1 MSKRWLSGILCS
13 IMFVAVVPLMTG
25 VAYADAV
32 TAGQEDCTQQQLDS
46 LHAKAG
52 VMDNG
57 TCVATVCVNGY
68 ELVDK
73 VCVAKGSGCDSGL
86 LNTVHATTG
95 YMQDDVCIPTECMNG
110 YNLIEDNGKKL
121 CKFMGEGC
129 SQVALTA
136 VYATAGYMSD
146 ERCVPT
152 VCMSGYELEEGRCV
166 RRGNSGSGN
175 QGGGAV
181 VTADCGKNLFN
192 PQLLIEAGLTSYNT
206 STYTFTGRFTRDYST
221 STKAN
226 TGEFTGNHYMS
237 NYSYGLVP
245 NTTYELVYT
254 IKCDTDSNS
263 VNSKDMII
271 GLKTKSG
278 NTVDEVAP
286 TVDACSNGVATA
298 TATAGGGG
306 VSVTGVYVGRAAGTS
321 ADFNGE
327 LNISNVMLVLNSENT
342 NSMIP
347 YGPCIKV
354 STKASTATRAAG
366 VESRLSNLR
375 DMIDHLISRTQAS
388 AIDINSLDSE
398 KQTRPADESTDS
410 CQTGDSCLLIK
421 DASGTNHWYRI
432 ETCNADLFLNNVGSY
447 EAITI
452 NSQSYQAVNGCTNAQ
467 TSVLGCNEG
476 EIVQAYHN
484 GIVFIE
490 QIGLNIA
497 ENAGTV
503 VSLPSNVT
511 GESGYTR
518 RHLCRVAGYRIK
530 NGDGTLQARHN
541 VDTNLWIVDDTTSGD
556 AGNCYRYMMGASN
569 ILAYYSSIA
578 NTCTAPVSGANMCL
592 YNYWLGSVVQHAPES
607 GDDGFIAALGSSYT
621 DDICSGNPDTV
632 DSGWCTTANE
642 LTDHGSWNYNTW
654 IAKLPTVTL
663 SGTGNP
669 NVPEIYGRAYCTDL
683 DGTSLTQYSMLNP
696 NEIGTVD
703 PDGVLDSGG
712 EHAGTC
718 VCTVTGYRNAGAATI
733 TPVSGTNTTN
743 NTNYTK
749 YLFAGTVQA
758 KCQYDCQKMCADAF
772 TEHANNNLMRYFAD
786 SCSVN

>member
-1 MSKRWLSGILCS
+1 MLLRKIIGKNFVVGVLS
-13 IMFVAVVPLMTG
+13 AVVVSAFCG
-25 VAYADAV
+25 ANAYADAV

-432 ETCNADLFLNNVGSY
+432 ETCNADSVLSNVGTQTEGNVSWGNGEPFGWKTSTAGVLMCGNVNSGNTITGCQNDEWVTAYNVTEGTPDKMVFGTARRVAIAERTLGQIVTLPNNVADGDICVCKATRYKLWNSDTSSFGASQTITTDKWLVYGVTASYTACLDYCADDRDSSKGNYLANISNTCNGGGSMANMCQY
-447 EAITI
+447 HTFFDTVAEA
-452 NSQSYQAVNGCTNAQ
+452 
-467 TSVLGCNEG
+467 
-476 EIVQAYHN
+476 
-484 GIVFIE
+484 
-490 QIGLNIA
+490 
-497 ENAGTV
+497 
-503 VSLPSNVT
+503 
-511 GESGYTR
+511 
-518 RHLCRVAGYRIK
+518 
-530 NGDGTLQARHN
+530 
-541 VDTNLWIVDDTTSGD
+541 TTSGHHFGWIGNSAAQEECGNDGIFYSNAHCSTASSNEGAWIAQYNSSTSSDIEGYVYGICGFATVPSGTAVGDIVDMNISDVSQDVTGHNATVCMVKGYKATAD
-556 AGNCYRYMMGASN
+556 ATETDVSLNKALVVEYENFAS
-569 ILAYYSSIA
+569 S
-578 NTCTAPVSGANMCL
+578 TAIRAGANALQSVNGDL
-592 YNYWLGSVVQHAPES
+592 YPDVRDWYR
-607 GDDGFIAALGSSYT
+607 ALA
-621 DDICSGNPDTV
+621 DICV
-632 DSGWCTTANE
+632 
-642 LTDHGSWNYNTW
+642 
-654 IAKLPTVTL
+654 
-663 SGTGNP
+663 
-669 NVPEIYGRAYCTDL
+669 AY
-683 DGTSLTQYSMLNP
+683 
-696 NEIGTVD
+696 
-703 PDGVLDSGG
+703 
-712 EHAGTC
+712 
-718 VCTVTGYRNAGAATI
+718 
-733 TPVSGTNTTN
+733 
-743 NTNYTK
+743 
-749 YLFAGTVQA
+749 
-758 KCQYDCQKMCADAF
+758 
-772 TEHANNNLMRYFAD
+772 
-786 SCSVN
+786 